1 MTRRSPADIAETRHA
16 VIVGR
21 PDGLILHVNDAF
33 TRLTGVS
40 ADAAVGADPAAVGLT
55 AGRQLRWLLERLPA
69 PGQGYRFHRT
79 FDTAEGPRTFEVDL
93 HTVSAAGE
101 VLVFATLRDVEPAMT
116 TDIGVLGAVVDA
128 APLGI
133 VVYDRGLRI
142 VRVNREV
149 ERAGR
154 IGPMHIGMRLTDVV
168 PDAPVDVV
176 HGIERVFRAG
186 ESVVN
191 RQVDAVSGQSFLIT
205 LFPIRDEA
213 GTVVLAGCLYSD
225 VTDRVAAERA
235 LVESERHRRRILVT
249 MLQAEEAERSRIA
262 TELHDDTVQ
271 VMASLVAM
279 DRLALVA
286 RRRGER
292 ELEEAVALT
301 RATLEEATDR
311 TRRLMFELRPA
322 ILAEHGLAA
331 AIGVLAD
338 QVAREVGATA
348 TVRGRVGRY
357 DRAVEEL
364 LYRSVQEAL
373 ANVRKHAQRRGSRS
387 RCRSAGA
394 SCIASLQTTA
404 AGSTSMPPGRGR
416 RPSSTS
422 GSARS
427 SSASAPS
434 AATRQSTRRPAGG
447 RACSSSCQVFGTA
460 AHTPP
465 SG

>member
-21 PDGLILHVNDAF
+21 PDGVILHVNDAF

-40 ADAAVGADPAAVGLT
+40 AGLAVGADPAAVGLT
-55 AGRQLRWLLERLPA
+55 TREQLRWLLDRLPA

-79 FDTAEGPRTFEVDL
+79 FDTPEGPRTFEVDL

-101 VLVFATLRDVEPAMT
+101 ALMFATLRDVEPAMT

-142 VRVNREV
+142 VRVNRAV

-191 RQVDAVSGQSFLIT
+191 RQVDAVSGESFLIT

-213 GTVVLAGCLYSD
+213 GAVVLAGCLYSD

-271 VMASLVAM
+271 VMTASLVAM

-292 ELEEAVALT
+292 ELEEAVALA

-338 QVAREVGATA
+338 QVARESGATA

-357 DRAVEEL
+357 DRALEEL
-364 LYRSVQEAL
+364 LYRAVQEAL
-373 ANVRKHAQRRGSRS
+373 ANIRNHAQAARIDVTLQERRGEIVCVVADDGRGFDVDAARARPQAVFHLGIGSLVERV
-387 RCRSAGA
+387 RAVGGDATIDSA
-394 SCIASLQTTA
+394 
-404 AGSTSMPPGRGR
+404 PGRGTRVRLVLPGTLHR
-416 RPSSTS
+416 R
-422 GSARS
+422 AH
-427 SSASAPS
+427 
-434 AATRQSTRRPAGG
+434 AA
-447 RACSSSCQVFGTA
+447 
-460 AHTPP
+460 
-465 SG
+465 

>member
-21 PDGLILHVNDAF
+21 PDGVIVHVNDAF
-33 TRLTGVS
+33 TRLTGIT
-40 ADAAVGADPAAVGLT
+40 ADSAVGADPAAVGLT
-55 AGRQLRWLLERLPA
+55 VNERLRWLLDRLPA
-69 PGQGYRFHRT
+69 PGHGYRFHRT
-79 FDTAEGPRTFEVDL
+79 FDTPAGPRPLEVDL
-93 HTVSAAGE
+93 HTVSLPGE
-101 VLVFATLRDVEPAMT
+101 VLVVATLRDLEPAVAS
-116 TDIGVLGAVVDA
+116 DIDVLGAVVDA
-128 APLGI
+128 APLGM

-149 ERAGR
+149 EQAGR

-168 PDAPVDVV
+168 PDAPADVV
-176 HGIERVFRAG
+176 HGIEQVFRAG

-205 LFPIRDEA
+205 LFPIRDDA
-213 GTVVLAGCLYSD
+213 GEVVLAGCLYSD

-271 VMASLVAM
+271 VMTASLVAM
-279 DRLALVA
+279 DRLALIA

-292 ELEEAVALT
+292 ELEAAVALA

-348 TVRGRVGRY
+348 VVRGRIGRH
-357 DRAVEEL
+357 DGALEEL

-373 ANVRKHAQRRGSRS
+373 ANVRKHAGAARIEVTLQERRGDLHCVVADDGRGFDLAAA
-387 RCRSAGA
+387 RARPQAVFHLG
-394 SCIASLQTTA
+394 IDSLVERVRA
-404 AGSTSMPPGRGR
+404 AGGDATIDSAPGRGTRVRIVLPGPSHR
-416 RPSSTS
+416 R
-422 GSARS
+422 AL
-427 SSASAPS
+427 
-434 AATRQSTRRPAGG
+434 AA
-447 RACSSSCQVFGTA
+447 
-460 AHTPP
+460 
-465 SG
+465 

>member
-1 MTRRSPADIAETRHA
+1 MTRRAPADIAETRHA

-21 PDGLILHVNDAF
+21 ADGLILHVNDAF

-40 ADAAVGADPAAVGLT
+40 AAAAVGADPATVGLT
-55 AGRQLRWLLERLPA
+55 AREQLRWLLDRLPA

-79 FDTAEGPRTFEVDL
+79 FDTPAGPRTFEVDL
-93 HTVSAAGE
+93 HTVSAGGE
-101 VLVFATLRDVEPAMT
+101 VLVFATLHDLEPAMT
-116 TDIGVLGAVVDA
+116 TDVGVLGAVVDA

-176 HGIERVFRAG
+176 HGIEQVFRAG

-213 GTVVLAGCLYSD
+213 GAVVLAGCLYSD

-271 VMASLVAM
+271 VMTASLVAM

-292 ELEEAVALT
+292 ELEQAVALT

-322 ILAEHGLAA
+322 ILAEHGLLA
-331 AIGVLAD
+331 AISVLAE

-348 TVRGRVGRY
+348 TVSGRVGRY
-357 DRAVEEL
+357 DRALEEL

-373 ANVRKHAQRRGSRS
+373 ANVRKHAQATRIDVTLHERGGELVCVVVDDGGGFDVDAARTRPQAVFHLGIGSLVERV
-387 RCRSAGA
+387 RAVGGDATIDSA
-394 SCIASLQTTA
+394 
-404 AGSTSMPPGRGR
+404 PGRGTRVRLVLPGTRHR
-416 RPSSTS
+416 R
-422 GSARS
+422 AR
-427 SSASAPS
+427 
-434 AATRQSTRRPAGG
+434 AA
-447 RACSSSCQVFGTA
+447 
-460 AHTPP
+460 
-465 SG
+465 